1 MSTVTDLLPAA
12 RGGTGAKTG
21 RRRFG
26 AFRLFGGQSNSGGE
40 SAAKRVQFSSRF
52 LPYLFLAPQL
62 AIIFIFFYWPSVQ
75 AIQSSFYLEDPFG
88 FGSTFVGMTNYT
100 DVLKSGEYLGIAR
113 FTAVFTALVTFFA
126 LSIGLLLAVKADGV
140 IRGNAAYKTLLIWVY
155 AIAPPVAGLIG
166 MMFFD
171 QHIGPIVELAR
182 WFGWDIKVGLNY
194 FDTAFSMVVVSVW
207 KQIPYN
213 FIFFLSGL
221 QGIPVA
227 VREAAAIDC
236 RSGFRRFWTVILPLL
251 APTAF
256 FLLIINVTYA
266 LFDTFGVIDVMVKD
280 KAANNP
286 ITLVYKVYMDG
297 FRGNDLGG
305 SSAQSVIL
313 MLIVFVLTIFQFRFI
328 ERRVHYN

>member
-1 MSTVTDLLPAA
+1 M
-12 RGGTGAKTG
+12 
-21 RRRFG
+21 
-26 AFRLFGGQSNSGGE
+26 
-40 SAAKRVQFSSRF
+40 KRVQFSSPY
-52 LPYLFLAPQL
+52 LPYLFLAPQM
-62 AIIFIFFYWPSVQ
+62 AIIFVFFYWPSVQ

-88 FGSTFVGMTNYT
+88 FGSTFVGLSNYS
-100 DVLKSGEYLGIAR
+100 DALGSVQYQAIAR
-113 FTAVFTALVTFFA
+113 FTVVFTVLVTF
-126 LSIGLLLAVKADGV
+126 LSLGIGMLLAVKADAVLKGSST
-140 IRGNAAYKTLLIWVY
+140 YKTLLIWVY
-155 AIAPPVAGLIG
+155 AIAPPVAGLMG

-171 QHIGPIVELAR
+171 QHIGPLVKFAAL
-182 WFGWDIKVGLNY
+182 FGWDMKVGLNY
-194 FDTAFSMVVVSVW
+194 NDTAIAMIIVSVW

-213 FIFFLSGL
+213 FIFILSGL
-221 QGIPVA
+221 QSIPVS

-236 RSGFRRFWTVILPLL
+236 RSGFHRFWTMTLPLL

-256 FLLIINVTYA
+256 FLLIINMTYA

-313 MLIVFVLTIFQFRFI
+313 MIIVFVLTIFQFRFI